1 MVNLKWKIA
10 TGKMKI
16 QKLIL
21 ISLLFCTCF
30 IIGCASNPITGQEE
44 MMFDRDYRSD
54 IKMGKEIAPEVEKEL
69 KGKIKDQQIQDYI
82 NNVGHKLTKIS
93 HNPEFDFNFVAVND
107 KSVNALSLPGGRIF
121 ITKGLLEKLDN
132 ESQLAGI
139 LGHEIIHVVAR
150 DAENMMSKEV
160 GLGALFVVAAS
171 QARTVGEVAAADVAH
186 TLVIMSYSRDDEKT
200 ADLGGLDYI
209 IRAGYDPN
217 GIIETMQILQKE
229 DSSGHSDYFSTHPSP
244 ENRIDYIKAR
254 IQTLYAEIPADA
266 KIGRDEY
273 HQFVL
278 DRLKKLPVEGDLY
291 LPPLLP
297 EPNSEPNKI

>member
-1 MVNLKWKIA
+1 
-10 TGKMKI
+10 MKI
-16 QKLIL
+16 RKLIL
-21 ISLLFCTCF
+21 ISLLFCTCL
-30 IIGCASNPITGQEE
+30 ILGCASNPITGQEE
-44 MMFDRDYRSD
+44 MMFDRNYHND

-69 KGKIKDQQIQDYI
+69 KGQIKDQQLQDYV
-82 NNVGHKLTKIS
+82 NSVGLKLTKVS
-93 HNPEFDFNFVAVND
+93 HNPDFDFNFTAVND
-107 KSVNALSLPGGRIF
+107 KSLNALSLPGGHIF

-160 GLGALFVVAAS
+160 GLSALFVVAAS
-171 QARTVGEVAAADVAH
+171 QAQNIGEIAAADVAH

-200 ADLGGLDYI
+200 ADLGGLDYMV
-209 IRAGYDPN
+209 RAGYDPN

-229 DSSGHSDYFSTHPSP
+229 ESMGHADYFSSHPSP

-254 IQTLYAEIPADA
+254 IQTLYAEKPADA
-266 KIGRDEY
+266 RIGREEY

-278 DRLKKLPVEGDLY
+278 ERLKNLPVEGS
-291 LPPLLP
+291 LPPLP
-297 EPNSEPNKI
+297 PMTEPNNQ